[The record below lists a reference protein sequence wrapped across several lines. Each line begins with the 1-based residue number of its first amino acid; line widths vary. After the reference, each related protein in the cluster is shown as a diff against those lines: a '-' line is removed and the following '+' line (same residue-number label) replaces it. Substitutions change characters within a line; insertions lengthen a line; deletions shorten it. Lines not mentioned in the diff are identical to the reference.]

1 MAVHL
6 RNLLNGVIA
15 ETRVQPIGKRVRG
28 FAGDRLVLDSE
39 RVVLVW
45 EPRRYLPEYAVPEA
59 DLLADVVEDRAP
71 AVDAPEGLLPPSVPF
86 AAHSAPGTPLTL
98 KVGDRVLEG
107 AGFRHHDPDVARLVV
122 VDSKALDAWWEE
134 DEPVLGHPRD
144 PLHRIECLPSAR
156 RVVVRCG
163 DTVLADS
170 TRPVLLFEPPLPVR
184 YYLPREDVRLGL
196 LEVSDTHTICPYKGV
211 ASYLS
216 HAHDGVVTQDVAW
229 TYPEALHDA
238 LPVQDLVCFYPE
250 KVDVEVTPG

>member
-6 RNLLNGVIA
+6 RNLLNGAVS

-28 FAGDRLVLDSE
+28 FSGDRLVVDSE

-59 DLLADVVEDRAP
+59 DVLAEVVEDGVA
-71 AVDAPEGLLPPSVPF
+71 AADVPEGLLSPGVPF
-86 AAHSAPGTPLTL
+86 TAHSAPGTPLTL
-98 KVGDRVLEG
+98 QVGDRTLTG
-107 AGFRHHDPDVARLVV
+107 AGFRHHDPDLDGLVV

-144 PLHRIECLPSAR
+144 PIHRIECLPSAR

-170 TRPVLLFEPPLPVR
+170 SRPVLLFEPPLPIR
-184 YYLPREDVRLGL
+184 YYLPRDDVRLDL
-196 LEVSDTHTICPYKGV
+196 LQGSDTHTICPYKGV
-211 ASYLS
+211 ASYFS
-216 HAHDGVVTQDVAW
+216 YAHDGVVAQDVAW
-229 TYPEALHDA
+229 TYPDALHDA
-238 LPVQDLVCFYPE
+238 LPVQDMVCFYPE
-250 KVDVEVTPG
+250 KVDLSVS